1 MNNVIKIL
9 KYNFG
14 KYHTGTSKIL
24 YLIGFTLL
32 VINTLATFIRIP
44 MISEIMSLLD
54 IAFISTF
61 LGLNFIGSIIRF
73 VRQISKENGKLL
85 FTFPVKSSEFFIAK
99 ILEFIIIQG
108 AIVIVT
114 YILSLLSGNSLVELI
129 KISSTAIMYGTIIA
143 YVVVISFIVIFVSYI
158 KNIALS
164 LVAVVIGGSVISGI
178 VERII
183 QAVTNFFPYF
193 YIQIGSFIKLDIIYS
208 ILSLGWII
216 FLVYVA
222 IYHLDRKLDI
232 I

>member
-9 KYNFG
+9 KYNLG
-14 KYHTGTSKIL
+14 KYHTGSSKIL
-24 YLIGFTLL
+24 YIIGFTFL

-44 MISEIMSLLD
+44 MISELMSLLD
-54 IAFISTF
+54 IALISTF
-61 LGLNFIGSIIRF
+61 LGLNFIASIIRF
-73 VRQISKENGKLL
+73 VKQISKEKGRLL
-85 FTFPVKSSEFFIAK
+85 FTLPVKSSEFFVAK

-129 KISSTAIMYGTIIA
+129 RLSSTTIMYGTIIA
-143 YVVVISFIVIFVSYI
+143 YVIVISFIVIFVSYI

-164 LVAVVIGGSVISGI
+164 LVAVVIGGSAISGV

-183 QAVTNFFPYF
+183 QLVTNFFPYF
-193 YIQIGSFIKLDIIYS
+193 YIQIGSFMKFDIIYS
-208 ILSLGWII
+208 ILGLGWII
-216 FLVYVA
+216 FLVYIA
-222 IYHLDRKLDI
+222 IYHLERKLDI